1 MHNGLP
7 HSFLFIFSSV
17 KHVSFVAKLSYF
29 FATVEGIQRMPSD
42 TKSFIAV
49 AGNIGAGKSSLTRM
63 LGERFNWK
71 PYYESVDDNPY
82 LADFYA
88 DMNRW
93 SFHLQIYFLS
103 NRFKSHKQIVESNMS
118 VIQDRSIYEDAEI
131 FARNLHLIGKMD
143 KRDYDNY
150 VSLFH
155 VMMEYLQPPDLL
167 IYLRA
172 SVDTLL
178 SQIKK
183 RGRDFEQS
191 ISREYL
197 EQLNSH
203 YEEWIGNYSI
213 GPLLIIES
221 DPLDFVHRKED
232 FELIVAKVKSA
243 LPQLQLFE
251 S

>member
-1 MHNGLP
+1 MSTSN
-7 HSFLFIFSSV
+7 
-17 KHVSFVAKLSYF
+17 KY
-29 FATVEGIQRMPSD
+29 
-42 TKSFIAV
+42 FIAV

-71 PYYESVDDNPY
+71 PYYESVEDNPY
-82 LADFYA
+82 LSDFYG

-93 SFHLQIYFLS
+93 SFHLQMYFLA
-103 NRFKSHKQIVESNMS
+103 NRFKSHKEIVESNKS

-155 VMMEYLQPPDLL
+155 VMMTYLKPPDLL
-167 IYLRA
+167 IYLQ
-172 SVDTLL
+172 STVDTLVT
-178 SQIKK
+178 QIKS
-183 RGRDFEQS
+183 RGRDYEQS
-191 ISREYL
+191 MPRDYL
-197 EQLNSH
+197 AQLNSH
-203 YEEWIGNYSI
+203 YEEWIGCYKI

-221 DPLDFVHRKED
+221 DSLDFVHRPDD
-232 FELIVAKVKSA
+232 FEYIVGKVKNA

-251 S
+251 P